1 MTRDLWPKKRGRPSA
16 HIRAGIL
23 LSIQRSGAEVR
34 VRGNVWDVVIH
45 EAVMGKL

>member
-1 MTRDLWPKKRGRPSA
+1 MTRDLWPKKRVRLSA
-16 HIRAGIL
+16 HIRGGIL

-34 VRGNVWDVVIH
+34 VRGNVWDVVMY